1 MRPPKHLGRFFLLA
15 GVWYAALM
23 APWPGLERGYAS
35 LFRTVSD
42 VFFSQYWFWT
52 DGSVRFLDLRDLKPG
67 DVAPGTPV
75 IHDDRAKDTLME
87 LRSRRAPGTV
97 GYLRASSRYSAYEPT
112 AVLLA
117 LILATPVPWRR
128 RGRAIFLG
136 GLLVHLFIA
145 MRLSLTLAAGGFAAD
160 KAYALFHPSPFW
172 QRVLERAEGVIADD
186 PTVSFIVPVFIW
198 FLVAL
203 WGQRRQET
211 PTPRRPSGPS
221 NEDGVDRA

>member
-1 MRPPKHLGRFFLLA
+1 MRPPEHLTRFFVLA

-23 APWPGLERGYAS
+23 APWPGLESGYAS
-35 LFRTVSD
+35 VFRAVGNA
-42 VFFSQYWFWT
+42 FFAQYWVWA
-52 DGSVRFLDLRDLKPG
+52 DGSVRFIDLRDLKPG
-67 DVAPGTPV
+67 DVAPGTPL

-87 LRSRRAPGTV
+87 LRSRRDLGTV

-117 LILATPVPWRR
+117 LILATPVSWRR
-128 RGRAIFLG
+128 RCRALVLG
-136 GLLVHLFIA
+136 GLILHVFIA

-172 QRVLERAEGVIADD
+172 ERVLARAEGVIADD

-198 FLVAL
+198 FVVAM
-203 WGQRRQET
+203 WG
-211 PTPRRPSGPS
+211 RPAGRVSDKSGPLPT
-221 NEDGVDRA
+221 APA